1 MIINFS
7 RSVKVACLFL
17 LFVTFLPVFSQMN
30 WYCATPSAF
39 VPPRWGHTSVVFDN
53 KMWILGGYI
62 NLGYSYVWNS
72 PDGVR
77 WTRIDSFISWA
88 PDFLHTS
95 VVFDNKMWKIGGYRN
110 GEFIWYSSDGV
121 RWYRITNSVPW
132 GPGRCAHTSVVF
144 DNKIWVLG
152 GWDENFF
159 RYYNDVWYSS
169 NGIDWTCATESAG
182 WLPRAAHSSVVFD
195 NKIWVMGG
203 RYYRDTLLF
212 LLNDVWYSSNGIDW
226 TCATESAGWLPRAA
240 HSSVVFDNKIWVMG
254 GYYRDTLLFL
264 LNDVWYSSNGIDWTC
279 ATESAGWLPRC
290 AHTSVVFNDK
300 IWVLGGFSRDS
311 ITGEEISL
319 NDVWYSTGLG
329 VEEKN
334 RITQSVTPTIIRSIS
349 ELVPSIL
356 LDPTGR
362 KVVDLKSATNKNLKP
377 GIYFLI
383 PNTRSELRKI
393 VLIK

>member
-203 RYYRDTLLF
+203 
-212 LLNDVWYSSNGIDW
+212 
-226 TCATESAGWLPRAA
+226 
-240 HSSVVFDNKIWVMG
+240 
-254 GYYRDTLLFL
+254 YYRDTLLFL